1 MADTENSLNETS
13 GIPEIDYEVE
23 VFGMTQAEV
32 DKTLTIDDC
41 AADAKAVGDRFG
53 NVEGD
58 ISDLDAAIQAIN
70 AWTGE
75 DIRLKPGT
83 EQTVSAAIEAANTRM
98 ASAIQMSTEDT
109 RNTKDAIDSVASGL
123 SDLSGTVTDL
133 SETVTDLSGTVTDLS
148 GTVTELG
155 ERTASDI
162 PYGTTS
168 EDSIHDKIEDIVANA
183 VIGNMTVEQV
193 KAL

>member
-32 DKTLTIDDC
+32 DKTLTIEDC

-53 NVEGD
+53 DVEGD
-58 ISDLDAAIQAIN
+58 IGDMDAAIQAIN

-133 SETVTDLSGTVTDLS
+133 S

-162 PYGTTS
+162 PYGTTGT
-168 EDSIHDKIEDIVANA
+168 DSIHDKIEDIVANA
-183 VIGNMTVEQV
+183 VRGNMTVEQV

>member
-133 SETVTDLSGTVTDLS
+133 S

-162 PYGTTS
+162 PYGTTG
-168 EDSIHDKIEDIVANA
+168 EESIHDKVEDIVANA
-183 VIGNMTVEQV
+183 VRGNMTVEQV

>member
-32 DKTLTIDDC
+32 DKTLTIEDC

-58 ISDLDAAIQAIN
+58 ISDLDAAIQEIN
-70 AWTGE
+70 ARTGE

-123 SDLSGTVTDL
+123 SN
-133 SETVTDLSGTVTDLS
+133 LS

-183 VIGNMTVEQV
+183 VRGNMTVEQV

>member
-32 DKTLTIDDC
+32 DKTLTIEDC

-58 ISDLDAAIQAIN
+58 IGDLDSTIREIQ
-70 AWTGE
+70 AWTGD

-133 SETVTDLSGTVTDLS
+133 SGTVTDLS

-183 VIGNMTVEQV
+183 VRGNMTVEQV

>member
-32 DKTLTIDDC
+32 DKTLTIEDC

-53 NVEGD
+53 NVEAD
-58 ISDLDAAIQAIN
+58 ISDLNSDIAEILAR
-70 AWTGE
+70 TGE
-75 DIRLKPGT
+75 DIRLNPGT
-83 EQTVSAAIEAANTRM
+83 EQTVSAAV
-98 ASAIQMSTEDT
+98 
-109 RNTKDAIDSVASGL
+109 DSVASGL
-123 SDLSGTVTDL
+123 SDLSGTVTD
-133 SETVTDLSGTVTDLS
+133 
-148 GTVTELG
+148 LG

-183 VIGNMTVEQV
+183 VRGNMTVEQV